1 MNDNITWLAF
11 SLKPNICLYTIHTQM
26 LLCEQVLKTDKDKEE
41 AKHEEEMAELM
52 EKHSKEMTDLGK
64 FTTMDRLTFISALLF
79 FIQLALHNFCISIN
93 CLKALMVGNILV

>member
-1 MNDNITWLAF
+1 MCLYFNNTWL
-11 SLKPNICLYTIHTQM
+11 LLY
-26 LLCEQVLKTDKDKEE
+26 EQVLKTDKDKEE

-79 FIQLALHNFCISIN
+79 FIQLAFCNFLISMN
-93 CLKALMVGNILV
+93 CLFINDHWKDFDLSFS